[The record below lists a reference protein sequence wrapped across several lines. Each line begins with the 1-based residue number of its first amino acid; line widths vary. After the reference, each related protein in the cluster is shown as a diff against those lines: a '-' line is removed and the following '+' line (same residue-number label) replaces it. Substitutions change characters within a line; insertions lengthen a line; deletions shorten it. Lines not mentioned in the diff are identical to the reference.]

1 MQHVARPVG
10 TRYDCGDPMLLKHLQ
25 YLTALA
31 RERHFARAAAA
42 CKVTQPTLSAG
53 IKQLEEKLGLLVV
66 QRGKRF
72 EGLTPEGERVLAWAH
87 RITTDT
93 ESLEQEASRL
103 RGGLAGHLRLGVIP
117 AALPA
122 VPVLAGPLTRR
133 HPGVVLTVLST
144 SSIDIQNGLDEFRLD
159 AGITYL
165 DNEPLAH
172 VRTVPLYREQYVLL
186 TPAEGVLARR
196 ASVTWR
202 EVADLPLCLMT
213 PDMQNRRIM
222 NAHFAEAG
230 ASVTPALETNSV
242 FTLCSLV
249 RGGYWSTVLPDGFQ
263 AMLSGTPT
271 VAAIPVDEP
280 SSHTVGLVI
289 PDRDPPIPAV
299 AALVE
304 SLTGLDWS
312 DAAGHPEP
320 ATTR

>member
-1 MQHVARPVG
+1 
-10 TRYDCGDPMLLKHLQ
+10 MLLKHLQ

-42 CKVTQPTLSAG
+42 CNITQPTLSAG
-53 IKQLEEKLGLLVV
+53 IKQLEEQLGLLVV

-72 EGLTPEGERVLAWAH
+72 EGLTPEGERVLAWAQ
-87 RITTDT
+87 RITADT

-103 RGGLAGHLRLGVIP
+103 RGGLAGRLRLGVIP

-122 VPVLAGPLTRR
+122 VPVLAGPLARL
-133 HPGVVLTVLST
+133 HPGVAITVLST

-186 TPAEGVLARR
+186 TQAEGALAGRKR
-196 ASVTWR
+196 VAWR
-202 EVADLPLCLMT
+202 EVAELPLCLMT

-222 NAHFAEAG
+222 NAHFAESG

-242 FTLCSLV
+242 YTLCSLV
-249 RGGYWSTVLPDGFQ
+249 RGGYWSSVLPHGFQ
-263 AMLSGTPT
+263 AMLSGAPH
-271 VAAIPVDEP
+271 VAAIPIDEP
-280 SSHTVGLVI
+280 SAAHTVGLVI

-299 AALVE
+299 AALVD

-312 DAAGHPEP
+312 AAAGHPEP

>member
-1 MQHVARPVG
+1 
-10 TRYDCGDPMLLKHLQ
+10 MLLKHLQ
-25 YLTALA
+25 YLTVLA

-42 CKVTQPTLSAG
+42 CNVTQPTLSSG
-53 IKQLEEKLGLLVV
+53 IKQLEELLGLLVV

-72 EGLTPEGERVLAWAH
+72 EGLTPEGERVLAWAQ
-87 RITTDT
+87 RITTDA

-103 RGGLAGHLRLGVIP
+103 RGGLAGRLRLGVIP

-122 VPVLAGPLTRR
+122 VPVLAGPLARL

-165 DNEPLAH
+165 DNEPLSH
-172 VRTVPLYREQYVLL
+172 VRTVPLYRERYLLL
-186 TPAEGVLARR
+186 TPADGALARR
-196 ASVTWR
+196 AKVTWR
-202 EVADLPLCLMT
+202 EVAQLPLCLLT

-222 NAHFAEAG
+222 NAHFAKAG
-230 ASVTPALETNSV
+230 VSVTPALETNSV
-242 FTLCSLV
+242 FALCSLV
-249 RGGYWSTVLPDGFQ
+249 LAGYWSSVLPHGFQ
-263 AMLSGTPT
+263 AMLSGASR
-271 VAAIPVDEP
+271 VAAVPIDEP
-280 SSHTVGLVI
+280 GAHTVGLVI

-299 AALVE
+299 TALVD

-320 ATTR
+320 PTTR